1 MGDINKKQKQY
12 LKEKESINRFMNK
25 KNITWGLRIKVR
37 SYIDYIY
44 NQNKDR
50 VTEEEDKTLQTLSN
64 SLRQDIV

>member
-1 MGDINKKQKQY
+1 
-12 LKEKESINRFMNK
+12 MNK

-64 SLRQDIV
+64 SLR